1 MPSIGTIYIITTTAI
16 FFYTVQDHLLHSDTY
31 FKALM
36 TYLSDQSSLFVLYN
50 MILSLA
56 ILLYRILTF
65 IFFDEAKEG
74 EVTVIVP

>member
-1 MPSIGTIYIITTTAI
+1 MPSIATIYIVTTTAI

-36 TYLSDQSSLFVLYN
+36 TYLSDQSSLFILYN

-65 IFFDEAKEG
+65 IFFE
-74 EVTVIVP
+74 